1 MILRIAPGNR
11 RPKREAMSFL
21 LSRYLEEWNY
31 FKAKLRFRLLLI
43 AAIFLISTALFYS
56 WFSQHPQTAMKVIKY
71 AGEQLRSKGFYGPYR
86 FNTCLNI
93 FVHNATVN
101 LLIAI
106 SGIIPFL
113 FIPIW
118 ILLVSGNIVGAA
130 IAALQTKG
138 ISALQAI
145 FLAILPHAIFELPAT
160 FYSTSVGILICAEC
174 SRKLIRKQGMET
186 RSLSI
191 LKILKNA
198 VRSYV
203 LIIGPLL
210 ALAAAIETFITPL
223 LAKALIR

>member
-1 MILRIAPGNR
+1 
-11 RPKREAMSFL
+11 MSFL
-21 LSRYLEEWNY
+21 LSRYLEEWKY
-31 FKAKLRFRLLLI
+31 FKAKLRFGLLLI
-43 AAIFLISTALFYS
+43 AVIFLLSTILFYIG
-56 WFSQHPQTAMKVIKY
+56 FSQNPQMATKVIKY
-71 AGEQLRSKGFYGPYR
+71 VAKQFRSEGFYGPYR
-86 FNTCLNI
+86 FNTCLKI
-93 FVHNATVN
+93 FAHNATVN
-101 LLIAI
+101 LLIGV

-118 ILLVSGNIVGAA
+118 ILLASANVLGAI
-130 IAALQTKG
+130 IAALQIKG

-145 FLAILPHAIFELPAT
+145 FLAVLPHAIFELPAT
-160 FYSTSVGILICAEC
+160 FYSTSIGILICVEC

-191 LKILKNA
+191 PKILKNA

-210 ALAAAIETFITPL
+210 ALAGAIETFITPL

>member
-1 MILRIAPGNR
+1 
-11 RPKREAMSFL
+11 MSFL
-21 LSRYLEEWNY
+21 LNCYLEEWNY
-31 FKAKLRFRLLLI
+31 FKAKLRFRLLLA
-43 AAIFLISTALFYS
+43 AAIFLISTVLFYI
-56 WFSQHPQTAMKVIKY
+56 WFSQYPETAMKVVKY
-71 AGEQLRSKGFYGPYR
+71 VGEQLRSKGFQGPYR

-93 FVHNATVN
+93 FVHNATAN
-101 LLIAI
+101 LVIGI
-106 SGIIPFL
+106 SGIIPFA

-118 ILLVSGNIVGAA
+118 ILLVTANVLGAL
-130 IAALQTKG
+130 ISALQLKG
-138 ISALQAI
+138 ISALQGI
-145 FLAILPHAIFELPAT
+145 FLAVLPHAIFELPAT
-160 FYSTSVGILICAEC
+160 FYSTSIGSLICAEC

-191 LKILKNA
+191 HDILKNT

>member
-1 MILRIAPGNR
+1 
-11 RPKREAMSFL
+11 MSFL
-21 LSRYLEEWNY
+21 LSRYSEEWNY

-43 AAIFLISTALFYS
+43 AAIFLMSTILFYI
-56 WFSQHPQTAMKVIKY
+56 WFSQHPQTALKVIKY
-71 AGEQLRSKGFYGPYR
+71 VAEQLRSKGFYGPNE
-86 FNTCLNI
+86 FNNCLKI
-93 FVHNATVN
+93 FVHNAIAN
-101 LLIAI
+101 LLIGI

-118 ILLVSGNIVGAA
+118 MLLVSGNILGAA
-130 IAALQTKG
+130 VAALQTKG

-145 FLAILPHAIFELPAT
+145 FLAVLPHAIFELPAT
-160 FYSTSVGILICAEC
+160 FYSTSIGILICAAC

-191 LKILKNA
+191 PKILKNA

-210 ALAAAIETFITPL
+210 VLAAVVETFITPL

>member
-1 MILRIAPGNR
+1 
-11 RPKREAMSFL
+11 MSFL

-43 AAIFLISTALFYS
+43 AAIFLISTILFYIG
-56 WFSQHPQTAMKVIKY
+56 FSQNPQRAMKVIKY
-71 AGEQLRSKGFYGPYR
+71 VTEQLRSKGFYGPNE
-86 FNTCLNI
+86 FNNCLNI

-101 LLIAI
+101 LLIGV
-106 SGIIPFL
+106 SGIVPFL

-118 ILLVSGNIVGAA
+118 ILLGSANVLGAL
-130 IAALQTKG
+130 IAALQIKG
-138 ISALQAI
+138 IGALQAI
-145 FLAILPHAIFELPAT
+145 FLAVLPHAIFELPAT
-160 FYSTSVGILICAEC
+160 FYSTSIGILICTVC
-174 SRKLIRKQGMET
+174 SGKLVRKQGIET

-191 LKILKNA
+191 PKILKNA

-210 ALAAAIETFITPL
+210 ALAAAIETFVTPL